1 MSSRAGGGRG
11 RVTRVTTA
19 VVRKE
24 LAVLWLSP
32 VPYVVAAVFNAVL
45 GLLYVNQLEGR
56 QQALLQ
62 PLFPLAGFLLVL
74 VVPVLSMRAFADE
87 ARTGALDLLLAVP
100 VRVRPLVVGKWL
112 ATWLTALAVLAPSL
126 VFVALVGWWGDPD
139 PGPGVAGY
147 LGLALLAAALCGVG
161 VLASALTDSQPVA
174 AMAALFAAVL
184 LWFASAAGATGVLV
198 RLSLSERLRG
208 FAGGVVDSADAGFF
222 AALSAAALAVA
233 AAAVARRRGR

>member
-1 MSSRAGGGRG
+1 M
-11 RVTRVTTA
+11 TRA

-32 VPYVVAAVFNAVL
+32 VPYVVAAVFNTVL

-74 VVPVLSMRAFADE
+74 VVPVLAMRSLADE
-87 ARTGALDLLLAVP
+87 ARSGSLDLLLAVP
-100 VRVRPLVVGKWL
+100 VRAWPLVVGKWL

-139 PGPGVAGY
+139 PGPGLSGY
-147 LGLALLAAALCGVG
+147 LGLALLAGALAGLG
-161 VLASALTDSQPVA
+161 VLASSLSSSQPVA
-174 AMAALFAAVL
+174 AMSALFAAVL
-184 LWFASAAGATGVLV
+184 LWFASAAGATGLLV

-208 FAGGVVDSADAGFF
+208 FAGGVVDSADAGYFVVL
-222 AALSAAALAVA
+222 AACALAVA
-233 AAAVARRRGR
+233 CSAVSARRLR